1 MVSVPVIPESVIMLF
16 RALLTATLMV
26 TASSVSAIQIE
37 FWHAHQSLA
46 FVDQVVKD
54 FTKATGHSVK
64 VSPYT
69 PGDVKAELLLG
80 AQSGLMPDVML
91 VPSDFLGLYQELR
104 LRPVDNGWNDPDTMP
119 LARATT
125 IVGRN
130 QWGVPVIQG
139 NHLMLFY
146 NKALVAEPATSW
158 AELIQQKPA
167 VENKGARLIGWNY
180 SEMFWFAG
188 FLGAF
193 DGWPMDGD
201 QITLNT
207 PAMVAA
213 LDYYKGLSS
222 QGVIEASCDYNCAQ
236 KAFNEGI
243 FAYAINGDW
252 ALADSRRELGD
263 KFGVTTL
270 PTIGD
275 RHMTPMNST
284 YVLAFPMVSEVP
296 EKLPV
301 LKAFSRFF
309 QSAEQQYKIYQTAKL
324 LPVNRTI
331 FDKVMTNADED
342 TKVMLRQL
350 EQTRP
355 MPSSPAMV
363 VAWQAMSKGFQRLM
377 NGSSAADAAAVMQ
390 DLADRELVKRGDL

>member
-1 MVSVPVIPESVIMLF
+1 MIC
-16 RALLTATLMV
+16 RALLTLSLLLPALATN
-26 TASSVSAIQIE
+26 AIQIE
-37 FWHAHQSLA
+37 FWHAHQSLV
-46 FVDQVVKD
+46 FVDQVAKD
-54 FTKATGHSVK
+54 FAKATGHTVK
-64 VSPYT
+64 VTPYA

-104 LRPVDNGWNDPDTMP
+104 LRPVDNGWNDAQTMP
-119 LARATT
+119 VARATT

-146 NKALVAEPATSW
+146 NKSLVAEPAATW
-158 AELIQQKPA
+158 AELIKQKEA
-167 VENKGARLIGWNY
+167 IEAKGARLIGWNY
-180 SEMFWFAG
+180 GEMFWFAG

-193 DGWPMDGD
+193 GGWPMDGD

-213 LDYYKGLSS
+213 LSYYKDLSG
-222 QGVIEASCDYNCAQ
+222 QGVIEASCDYDCAQ
-236 KAFNEGI
+236 KAFNDGK
-243 FAYAINGDW
+243 FGYAINGDW

-263 KFGVTTL
+263 NFGVTTL
-270 PTIGD
+270 PLID
-275 RHMTPMNST
+275 ERVMTPMSST
-284 YVLAFPMVSEVP
+284 YVLAFPMVNDMP

-301 LKAFSRFF
+301 LKAFARFF
-309 QSAEQQYKIYQTAKL
+309 QSAEQQHKIYQTAKL
-324 LPVNRTI
+324 LPVNRTV
-331 FDKVMTNADED
+331 FDQVMANADAD

-355 MPSSPAMV
+355 MPSSPAMA

-377 NGSSAADAAAVMQ
+377 SGSSAEDAAAVMQ
-390 DLADRELVKRGDL
+390 DLADRELVKRGGL